1 MFREGAVA
9 QPSLSYPLALLVDR
23 RSAIP
28 ASDRPLHVISLD
40 DERLL
45 SARVLFAT
53 ASRFLREP
61 LRVLRHFSPRAIY
74 LAETLRQR
82 GINEVRAADERLRRA
97 ATDIESLIDA
107 QPPDGSLLDLDWTPL
122 GARSLGIRWISNRL
136 DASVAEVSIDGV
148 RDVIVKQHR
157 AEPVIERARHE
168 ATTLARLPNVPRVL
182 LFDERRATIVMER
195 APGVPLDRLFARA
208 ERRRLLDA
216 LERAGAWLREMQN
229 ATPGPAD
236 GTAVLRDVLATA
248 MKDANGDPRI
258 LRALERGIADQPVVG
273 HHGDYWP
280 GNVFVDGERVTVID
294 FEGFREGLALED
306 VAYFLIRVELL
317 ARRFRVRIPGLGDA
331 FLRGYGE
338 VDRGALRLFTI
349 TKGLRTLANDTGGN
363 LPFPQ
368 RLWMRKVIRGAIRRA
383 IC

>member
-1 MFREGAVA
+1 MA

-40 DERLL
+40 DEPLL

-53 ASRFLREP
+53 ASRFLRDP
-61 LRVLRHFSPRAIY
+61 LRALRHFSPRAIY

-82 GINEVRAADERLRRA
+82 GITEVRAADERLRRA
-97 ATDIESLIDA
+97 AKGIESWIDA
-107 QPPDGSLLDLDWTPL
+107 PPPDVSLLDLDWTPL

-136 DASVAEVSIDGV
+136 DASVAEVSIDGE
-148 RDVIVKQHR
+148 RDVIVKRHR

-168 ATTLARLPNVPRVL
+168 AATLARLPNVPGVL

-195 APGVPLDRLFARA
+195 APGLPLDRLFARA
-208 ERRRLLDA
+208 EPRRLLHA
-216 LERAGAWLREMQN
+216 LERAGAWLREMQD
-229 ATPGPAD
+229 ATRGATD
-236 GTAVLRDVLATA
+236 GDAVLRDILATA
-248 MKDANGDPRI
+248 VDDAGGDAKI
-258 LRALERGIADQPVVG
+258 LRALERGVGGQSVVG

-294 FEGFREGLALED
+294 FEGFREGLPLED

-317 ARRFRVRIPGLGDA
+317 ARRFRVRTPGLGEA

-338 VDRGALRLFTI
+338 VDREALRLFTI

-363 LPFPQ
+363 LPLPQ

-383 IC
+383 LC

>member
-1 MFREGAVA
+1 MA
-9 QPSLSYPLALLVDR
+9 QPTLSYPVALLVDR
-23 RSAIP
+23 QTAIP

-40 DERLL
+40 DERFL

-74 LAETLRQR
+74 LAQTLRQR
-82 GINEVRAADERLRRA
+82 GITEVRAADERLQSA
-97 ATDIESLIDA
+97 VTTIESLIGA
-107 QPPDGSLLDLDWTPL
+107 PPLDLSFLDLDWTPL
-122 GARSLGIRWISNRL
+122 GARSLGIRWISSRL
-136 DASVAEVSIDGV
+136 DAAVAEVVIDGV

-157 AEPVIERARHE
+157 TEPVGERARHE
-168 ATTLARLPNVPRVL
+168 VSTLERLPNVPRVL

-195 APGVPLDRLFARA
+195 APGVSLDRLFARA
-208 ERRRLLDA
+208 EPDRLLPA

-229 ATPGPAD
+229 ATRGADD

-248 MKDANGDPRI
+248 VKDANGDARI
-258 LRALERGIADQPVVG
+258 LRALERRIGDQPVVG

-280 GNVFVDGERVTVID
+280 GNIFVEGERVTVID
-294 FEGFREGLALED
+294 FEGFREGLPLED

-317 ARRFRVRIPGLGDA
+317 ARRFRVRIPGLGEA

-338 VDRGALRLFTI
+338 LDREVLRLFTI
-349 TKGLRTLANDTGGN
+349 TKGLRTLANDTGGD
-363 LPFPQ
+363 LPLPQ
-368 RLWMRKVIRGAIRRA
+368 RLWMRNVIRGTIRRA

>member
-1 MFREGAVA
+1 MA
-9 QPSLSYPLALLVDR
+9 QPTLSYPVALLVDR
-23 RSAIP
+23 QTAIP

-40 DERLL
+40 DERFL

-53 ASRFLREP
+53 AARFLREP

-74 LAETLRQR
+74 LAQTLRQR
-82 GINEVRAADERLRRA
+82 GITEVRAADERLQSA
-97 ATDIESLIDA
+97 ATTIESLIGA
-107 QPPDGSLLDLDWTPL
+107 PPLDPSLLDLDWTPL
-122 GARSLGIRWISNRL
+122 GARSLGIRWISSRL
-136 DASVAEVSIDGV
+136 DAAVAEVVIDGV

-157 AEPVIERARHE
+157 TEPVVERARHE
-168 ATTLARLPNVPRVL
+168 VSTLERLPNVPRVL

-195 APGVPLDRLFARA
+195 APGVSLDRLFARA
-208 ERRRLLDA
+208 EPDRLLPA

-229 ATPGPAD
+229 ATRGAAD
-236 GTAVLRDVLATA
+236 GTAVLGDVLATA
-248 MKDANGDPRI
+248 VKDANGDARI
-258 LRALERGIADQPVVG
+258 LRALERRIGDQPVVG

-280 GNVFVDGERVTVID
+280 GNIFVEGERVTVID
-294 FEGFREGLALED
+294 FEGFREGLPLED

-317 ARRFRVRIPGLGDA
+317 ARRFRVRIPGLGEA

-338 VDRGALRLFTI
+338 LDREVLRLFTI

-363 LPFPQ
+363 LPLPQ
-368 RLWMRKVIRGAIRRA
+368 RLWMRNVIRGTIRRA

>member
-1 MFREGAVA
+1 MA